1 MKKITLTSIAVF
13 VGVMMFAAP
22 TFAATTATL
31 SPANINVTIGKQ
43 FIVSVSVNP
52 QGASNFAE
60 KLEINYPASTLEV
73 LSFNLGGNWTALTQP
88 GYDSIDNTSG
98 ILIKTAGYPGGF
110 TSATTFGTITFR
122 AKKTGTGII
131 KIGSQSI
138 AFTANTQDPISGT
151 VSSVTVAAAPV
162 TPVKAPS
169 ELSPSASDTVQTT
182 EQTASSSEEIA
193 QPTPIIQTQTVAVSN
208 AAVPGASNAWKW
220 IVGIIILAAV
230 GYGAYI
236 FVKKGKQN

>member
-1 MKKITLTSIAVF
+1 MKKITLTSIAAL
-13 VGVMMFAAP
+13 VGVFIFAAP
-22 TFAATTATL
+22 AFAATTATL
-31 SPANINVTIGKQ
+31 SPANINVTAGKQ
-43 FIVSVSVNP
+43 FTVSISVNP

-73 LSFNLGGNWTALTQP
+73 ISFNLGSNWTALTQP
-88 GYDSIDNTSG
+88 GYDSTDNANG
-98 ILIKTAGYPGGF
+98 VVIKTAGYPGGF
-110 TSATTFGTITFR
+110 TSATTFGTVTFR
-122 AKKTGTGII
+122 AKKIGTGTI
-131 KIGSQSI
+131 KIGNQSV
-138 AFTANTQDPISGT
+138 AFTANTQEPISGT
-151 VSSVTVAAAPV
+151 VSSVTVAAAPI

-193 QPTPIIQTQTVAVSN
+193 QPTPISQTQTAAVSN
-208 AAVPGASNAWKW
+208 AAVPGASSAWKW

-236 FVKKGKQN
+236 FVKKNK